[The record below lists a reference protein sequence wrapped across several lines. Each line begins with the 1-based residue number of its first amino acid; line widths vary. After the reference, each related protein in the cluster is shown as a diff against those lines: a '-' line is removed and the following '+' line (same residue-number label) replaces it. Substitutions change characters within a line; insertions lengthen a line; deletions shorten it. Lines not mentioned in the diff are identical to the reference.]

1 MNIHFM
7 ASDHPESQ
15 QRFTQLAGH
24 YGQAKIADADFL
36 VVLGGDGQM
45 LAAMREA
52 ITYQKPLFGMNCG
65 RVGFLMNEYSED
77 DLPARL
83 RAAEAVSIHPLE
95 LTATDQRGNI
105 HTALA
110 INEVSLL
117 RQSHNAAHCAIYIND
132 KLEMELLVCDGILLA
147 TPAGSTAYNLSAH
160 GPIIPLGA
168 ELLALTP
175 ISAFRPIRWRGALL
189 PSKSLVRI
197 EVIDADFRPQSVTA
211 DNVEFRDIK
220 EAIIRQTDE
229 ISIPV
234 LYDEGHGLSERIIS
248 EQFNY

>member
-1 MNIHFM
+1 MKIHFM
-7 ASDHPESQ
+7 ASDHPEST
-15 QRFTQLAGH
+15 QRFTQLSAQ
-24 YGQAKIADADFL
+24 YGQADISEADYL

-45 LAAMREA
+45 LAAMRDA
-52 ITYQKPLFGMNCG
+52 INYQKPLFGINCG
-65 RVGFLMNEYSED
+65 RVGFLMNEYSD
-77 DLPARL
+77 TDLPQRL
-83 RAAEAVSIHPLE
+83 QAAEAVCIHPLE
-95 LTATDQRGNI
+95 LTATDCSGNT
-105 HTALA
+105 HKALA

-117 RQSHNAAHCAIYIND
+117 RQSHNAAHCAIYVND
-132 KLEMELLVCDGILLA
+132 KQEMALLICDGILLA

-175 ISAFRPIRWRGALL
+175 ISAFRPRRWRGALL
-189 PSKSLVRI
+189 PANSRVRI

-220 EAIIRQTDE
+220 EATIRQINE

-234 LYDEGHGLSERIIS
+234 LYDKGHGLSERIIS